1 MKRWQD
7 GVADARTL
15 AVRQCAEA
23 GWCQAMTLSDVD
35 YSKVPLEDPLR
46 GHRSVAELKRMDAL
60 VLKQTREDVAS
71 VDAQN
76 NGPIADPIPIFLQAI
91 RDGCFQHAD
100 GKYSKNGYRVFMG
113 PPPPKITG
121 GRLKRSNDDI
131 FDLFEIAERAVTG
144 NDTADDKVTI
154 ARETKRRRVVV
165 HPPVNPPEVV
175 RYMPSQGPEEEEEES
190 VSTYPCDSPFRGHIT
205 QHTLNAGVKR
215 VTRYGAAAAASTA
228 GAESQL
234 SDLSELTETEDG
246 EDGSNGMDTDDM

>member
-91 RDGCFQHAD
+91 RDGCFQHA
-100 GKYSKNGYRVFMG
+100 
-113 PPPPKITG
+113 
-121 GRLKRSNDDI
+121 
-131 FDLFEIAERAVTG
+131 
-144 NDTADDKVTI
+144 
-154 ARETKRRRVVV
+154 
-165 HPPVNPPEVV
+165 
-175 RYMPSQGPEEEEEES
+175 
-190 VSTYPCDSPFRGHIT
+190 STLR
-205 QHTLNAGVKR
+205 
-215 VTRYGAAAAASTA
+215 
-228 GAESQL
+228 
-234 SDLSELTETEDG
+234 
-246 EDGSNGMDTDDM
+246 